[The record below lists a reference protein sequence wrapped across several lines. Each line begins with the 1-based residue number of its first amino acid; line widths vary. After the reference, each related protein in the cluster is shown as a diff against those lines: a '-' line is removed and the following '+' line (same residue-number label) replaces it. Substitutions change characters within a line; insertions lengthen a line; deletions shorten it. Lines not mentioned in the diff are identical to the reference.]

1 MTCKVGKGENNDESE
16 YMYNMFVAYMKS
28 IRVAYRDTIIRQ
40 TKAVMAESG
49 IHFRCFV
56 LNPLI

>member
-1 MTCKVGKGENNDESE
+1 MGENNDESE